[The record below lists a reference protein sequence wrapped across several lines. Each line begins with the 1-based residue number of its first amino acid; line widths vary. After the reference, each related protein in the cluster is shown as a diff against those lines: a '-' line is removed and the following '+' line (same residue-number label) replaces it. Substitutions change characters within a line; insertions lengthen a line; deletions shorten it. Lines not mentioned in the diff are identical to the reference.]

1 MNITLTKK
9 PCGKFDITTDG
20 ELSFVHV
27 YSHSVYAVLDG
38 DDVCEIVFDNNQ
50 WLYCGYAAILLS
62 ASDLREI
69 AGVIDA
75 LNGYEGN

>member
-20 ELSFVHV
+20 ELSFTHV
-27 YSHSVYAVLDG
+27 YSHDIYVVFDG
-38 DDVCEIVFDNNQ
+38 SDVCQIVFDN
-50 WLYCGYAAILLS
+50 GYWWHYAHEAVMLS

-69 AGVIDA
+69 ADLIDA
-75 LNGYEGN
+75 LNDYEEN